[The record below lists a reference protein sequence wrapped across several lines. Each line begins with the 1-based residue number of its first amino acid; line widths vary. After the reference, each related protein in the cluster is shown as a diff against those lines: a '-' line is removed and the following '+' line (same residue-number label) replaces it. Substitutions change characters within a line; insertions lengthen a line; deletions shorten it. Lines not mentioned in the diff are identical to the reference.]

1 MSLPK
6 QVKNKLSLIP
16 QKFGV
21 ERRQELLEDITDKG
35 TYLPKGV
42 LHADLDRG
50 MLDFVKDQLELSV
63 DGKKIPTIDRIIT
76 NQSWIQFT
84 ETWDFQDLDNN
95 VSLPFIS
102 TVRMPEV
109 KYGTNNAGRANI
121 PVRRQFF
128 YYSVPT
134 WDGQRKGVDVYKIP
148 QPIPV
153 DLTFNVKIFC
163 NRMREVN
170 EFNRIMMR
178 TFTSKQAYCQ
188 IKGHYIP
195 LKLEDVTDESV
206 KDISKRKYYISTYKI
221 TMLGLL
227 IDEEEFEV
235 TPGITRQVSLFEFD
249 TRTPSK
255 RAVIEPP
262 NPKDFTLDF
271 LYVTGNTSLTE
282 VFRYTA
288 NIDIIRTENL
298 KTCFYLGYTSTTTN
312 TLGYVSCVGT
322 PTTIPLTTGS
332 TGNVCVKGGT
342 TPTLSNVTGGTLSS
356 SSSCFGS
363 YSVNITRDGVSYYLG
378 DDISPIQIING
389 DTLNVVVNKLDPT
402 QQSIIYTNVT
412 LV

>member
-84 ETWDFQDLDNN
+84 ETWDFKDLDNN

-128 YYSVPT
+128 YYTVPT

-163 NRMREVN
+163 KVLY
-170 EFNRIMMR
+170 FNI
-178 TFTSKQAYCQ
+178 
-188 IKGHYIP
+188 
-195 LKLEDVTDESV
+195 
-206 KDISKRKYYISTYKI
+206 
-221 TMLGLL
+221 
-227 IDEEEFEV
+227 
-235 TPGITRQVSLFEFD
+235 
-249 TRTPSK
+249 
-255 RAVIEPP
+255 
-262 NPKDFTLDF
+262 
-271 LYVTGNTSLTE
+271 
-282 VFRYTA
+282 
-288 NIDIIRTENL
+288 
-298 KTCFYLGYTSTTTN
+298 
-312 TLGYVSCVGT
+312 
-322 PTTIPLTTGS
+322 
-332 TGNVCVKGGT
+332 
-342 TPTLSNVTGGTLSS
+342 
-356 SSSCFGS
+356 
-363 YSVNITRDGVSYYLG
+363 
-378 DDISPIQIING
+378 
-389 DTLNVVVNKLDPT
+389 
-402 QQSIIYTNVT
+402 
-412 LV
+412 

>member
-1 MSLPK
+1 
-6 QVKNKLSLIP
+6 
-16 QKFGV
+16 
-21 ERRQELLEDITDKG
+21 
-35 TYLPKGV
+35 
-42 LHADLDRG
+42 
-50 MLDFVKDQLELSV
+50 MLK
-63 DGKKIPTIDRIIT
+63 
-76 NQSWIQFT
+76 
-84 ETWDFQDLDNN
+84 
-95 VSLPFIS
+95 
-102 TVRMPEV
+102 
-109 KYGTNNAGRANI
+109 
-121 PVRRQFF
+121 
-128 YYSVPT
+128 YSV
-134 WDGQRKGVDVYKIP
+134 
-148 QPIPV
+148 
-153 DLTFNVKIFC
+153 
-163 NRMREVN
+163 
-170 EFNRIMMR
+170 
-178 TFTSKQAYCQ
+178 
-188 IKGHYIP
+188 
-195 LKLEDVTDESV
+195 
-206 KDISKRKYYISTYKI
+206 KYYISTYKI

-288 NIDIIRTENL
+288 NIEIIRTENL
-298 KTCFYLGYTSTTTN
+298 KTCFYLYYTSTTTN

-322 PTTIPLTTGS
+322 PTTIPLTNGS

-389 DTLNVVVNKLDPT
+389 DTLSVAVNKLDPT
-402 QQSIIYTNVT
+402 RQSIIYTNVT